1 MILLRIKFVGEVGQS
16 VGQNG
21 RRDGHIDEFV
31 GCTSQQR
38 PISDGKE
45 AEAEVGKAAI
55 VDDRLRREA
64 DDGVV
69 AMPASEFMEEMDRL
83 TWRDRQFYCD
93 QQLLRRQFRLIDAGE
108 KF

>member
-1 MILLRIKFVGEVGQS
+1 MGVGLGEGGRGGVGGAAQYALNASGGVGQVAGVLGGGRAGGGQEAAALA
-16 VGQNG
+16 VGG
-21 RRDGHIDEFV
+21 
-31 GCTSQQR
+31 
-38 PISDGKE
+38 
-45 AEAEVGKAAI
+45 
-55 VDDRLRREA
+55 REA

-69 AMPASEFMEEMDRL
+69 AMPAGEFMEEMDRL